1 MCLSLSLP
9 QVRPSM
15 CSMHRLN
22 FLGCSLFLEMSKHS
36 PGHGHPSHPHQEAR
50 GGAQR
55 VPLGSG
61 VQTSPLTLGPESPL
75 WTPQLSIQNQA
86 TDTNHGMMFTKP
98 FEMEDIIQMLH
109 YKDQYCKFLGLP
121 LPPPQ
126 YVCSRIYLA
135 WSIVQLI
142 NMLLFYDFKNFADI
156 I

>member
-22 FLGCSLFLEMSKHS
+22 FLGCFLLLEMSKHS
-36 PGHGHPSHPHQEAR
+36 PGHGHPSQPHQEAR

-61 VQTSPLTLGPESPL
+61 VQTSPLTLSPESPL
-75 WTPQLSIQNQA
+75 WTPPLYIQNQA
-86 TDTNHGMMFTKP
+86 RDTNHGMMFTKP

-121 LPPPQ
+121 LPPPSM
-126 YVCSRIYLA
+126 YVHV
-135 WSIVQLI
+135 SI
-142 NMLLFYDFKNFADI
+142 
-156 I
+156 